1 MEKRL
6 LLAFVLSLAVF
17 IGWGAFMAQFQPP
30 PIKKIDNTKNL
41 EKPLAPSSG
50 QNPNTSITSSPQP
63 GSESIAA
70 PLTEV
75 RNPYPGNEK
84 EVQIESGDIHYI
96 FSNKGGV
103 LKQILLPRF
112 KNDNG
117 DVINLI

>member
-41 EKPLAPSSG
+41 EKPLAPSSD
-50 QNPNTSITSSPQP
+50 QNPNTSIISSPQT
-63 GSESIAA
+63 GSEPMAT

-84 EVQIESGDIHYI
+84 EVRIESGDIHYI

-112 KNDNG
+112 
-117 DVINLI
+117 